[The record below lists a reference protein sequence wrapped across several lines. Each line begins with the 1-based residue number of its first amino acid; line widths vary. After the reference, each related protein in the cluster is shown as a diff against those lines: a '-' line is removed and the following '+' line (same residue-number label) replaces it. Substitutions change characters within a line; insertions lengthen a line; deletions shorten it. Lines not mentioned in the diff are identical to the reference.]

1 VNQRRKP
8 GLLWMFFYGR
18 PRRGFPWL
26 LAGVVVAVAVLSLTF
41 AIPGGADV
49 WRSLA
54 PVFLVMLIVAVIVSA
69 VAIVR
74 ARPRGPR

>member
-1 VNQRRKP
+1 MNQRRRP
-8 GLLWMFFYGR
+8 GLLWMLFYGR
-18 PRRGFPWL
+18 RRRGFPWL
-26 LAGVVVAVAVLSLTF
+26 IVGVFVVIGIFSLTF

-54 PVFLVMLIVAVIVSA
+54 PIFLVMLIVAVIVSA

-74 ARPRGPR
+74 ARPRRR

>member
-8 GLLWMFFYGR
+8 GLLWMFCYGR

-41 AIPGGADV
+41 AIAGGADV